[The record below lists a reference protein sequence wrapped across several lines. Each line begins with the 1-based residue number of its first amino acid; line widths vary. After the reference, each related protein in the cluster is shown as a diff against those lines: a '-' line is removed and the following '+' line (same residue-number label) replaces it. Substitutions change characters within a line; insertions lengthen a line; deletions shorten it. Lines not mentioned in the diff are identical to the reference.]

1 MKEIHI
7 NQLGYRPGDPKKACL
22 TTQALSDEFQIV
34 RVSDNAVVFE
44 GKAGEPLAD
53 TASAET
59 VRTADFSGFAEEGE
73 FFVRSGEKRSFPF
86 AIGGNP
92 YRGLRAALLEMFNY
106 QKCGVDLE
114 CGLWSH
120 PACHAA
126 PATVYGTGGKKDV
139 CGGWHDA
146 GDYGRYV
153 VPAAKAVAD
162 LLLGYEFS
170 PSPDTRLLNIV
181 WFEIEWMLKMQ
192 DAKTGGVY
200 HKVSCEKFD
209 ALDEMPHDEH
219 GELVLSPIS
228 ATATA
233 DFAATMALAS
243 RFYPE
248 QKDKLLNTAK
258 RAWKWCAANPDAP
271 SFTNPPEI
279 HTGGYGD
286 HSDRDERFWAA
297 CELFAAT
304 ADETY
309 HDYIK
314 ASEFLDG
321 SRRDN
326 ERNKERYGDPFP
338 FGLGWGN
345 VETYG
350 HVAYLLHGTMAN
362 NGIKQRMKD
371 NLLRSCDY
379 LMELYKKS
387 PYGISLGDI
396 YRWGSN
402 MTVANN
408 AMMLIL
414 GSRLASDGQE
424 YINAALD
431 HFHYLLGKNPLS
443 QSYITGYGAK
453 SPKNPHHRPS
463 VAMGSAVP
471 GMVVGGPCMHVNR
484 DQALNDH
491 CADAPPAKRY
501 VDHKHSFASNEIT
514 IYWNSPA
521 YFVMAALDL

>member
-1 MKEIHI
+1 MNEIHI
-7 NQLGYRPGDPKKACL
+7 NQLGYRPDDPKKAVMPQNE
-22 TTQALSDEFQIV
+22 TEFQIV
-34 RVSDNAVVFE
+34 RVSDKTVAYE

-53 TASAET
+53 AASADT
-59 VRTADFSGFAEEGE
+59 VRIADFSGLKEEGE
-73 FFVRSGEKRSFPF
+73 YFIRAGEKRSFPF
-86 AIGGNP
+86 TISGNP
-92 YRGLRAALLEMFNY
+92 YKKLRAALLEMFNY

-126 PATVYGTGGKKDV
+126 PATVYGTGEKKDV

-162 LLLGYEFS
+162 LLLAHEFS
-170 PSPDTRLLNIV
+170 SSPVTRLLDIV

-192 DAKTGGVY
+192 DEKTGGVY

-219 GELVLSPIS
+219 GELILSLIS

-233 DFAATMALAS
+233 DFAASMALAS

-248 QKDKLLNTAK
+248 QKNKLLNAAK
-258 RAWKWCAANPDAP
+258 RAWIWCTANPDAP
-271 SFTNPPEI
+271 GFTNPPEI
-279 HTGGYGD
+279 RTGGYGD
-286 HSDRDERFWAA
+286 DNDRDERFWAA

-304 ADETY
+304 GDETY
-309 HDYIK
+309 HDHIK
-314 ASEFLDG
+314 ASEFLGEDH
-321 SRRDN
+321 SNN
-326 ERNKERYGDPFP
+326 ERNNEHTSVLFP

-350 HVAYLLHGTMAN
+350 HIAYLLCETKTN
-362 NGIKQRMKD
+362 NNIKQKMK
-371 NLLRSCDY
+371 NKLLRSCDEI
-379 LMELYKKS
+379 MEFYKKS
-387 PYGISLGDI
+387 PYGISLGEVF
-396 YRWGSN
+396 RWGSN

-408 AMMLIL
+408 AMMLIF
-414 GSRLASDGQE
+414 GSRLASGGHE
-424 YINAALD
+424 FIEAALE

-443 QSYITGYGAK
+443 QSYVTGFGAN
-453 SPKNPHHRPS
+453 PAKNPHHRPS
-463 VAMGSAVP
+463 VARGSAVP

-484 DQALNDH
+484 DQALNAH
-491 CADAPPAKRY
+491 CPDAPPAKRY
-501 VDHKHSFASNEIT
+501 VDHIHSFASNEIT
-514 IYWNSPA
+514 IYWNSPV